1 MIVGV
6 YVDDLLIASSSEAA
20 RLWFM
25 EQLSSRF
32 PVNPNATGVI
42 TFDTPGL
49 VLSMNV
55 RYDRDRG
62 ILQLDQV
69 NSIEA
74 LAKRYDVIGHTR
86 KSLPLH
92 PKLAL
97 PKLSSAEV
105 DVNTYLSI
113 IGSCLH
119 LAQVSR
125 PDIAY
130 AVSVLS
136 RHSATPGQEHLTAAL
151 NLVNYLFYS
160 KDLYIEYQRSEHGN
174 NPHIFE
180 KGEAVPERPQRK
192 TIEERLIASTPQ
204 SQPNGPD
211 LYIDADYAGD
221 VNTRRSTS
229 GWISMMNSGPINW
242 GSRLQKLCAQS
253 SAESEIYAVTE
264 SAKEAVHVKL
274 LCEETGIRPLNI
286 PLTIWEDNNACLQMA
301 HGIRGSKA
309 AKHFAVRLRFLNE
322 LVHDNTV
329 EFARIDTKD
338 QLADGFTKQLP
349 GPAFFEFRN
358 RILHS
363 PNF

>member
-1 MIVGV
+1 
-6 YVDDLLIASSSEAA
+6 
-20 RLWFM
+20 
-25 EQLSSRF
+25 
-32 PVNPNATGVI
+32 
-42 TFDTPGL
+42 
-49 VLSMNV
+49 
-55 RYDRDRG
+55 
-62 ILQLDQV
+62 
-69 NSIEA
+69 
-74 LAKRYDVIGHTR
+74 
-86 KSLPLH
+86 
-92 PKLAL
+92 
-97 PKLSSAEV
+97 
-105 DVNTYLSI
+105 
-113 IGSCLH
+113 
-119 LAQVSR
+119 
-125 PDIAY
+125 
-130 AVSVLS
+130 
-136 RHSATPGQEHLTAAL
+136 
-151 NLVNYLFYS
+151 
-160 KDLYIEYQRSEHGN
+160 
-174 NPHIFE
+174 
-180 KGEAVPERPQRK
+180 
-192 TIEERLIASTPQ
+192 
-204 SQPNGPD
+204 
-211 LYIDADYAGD
+211 
-221 VNTRRSTS
+221 
-229 GWISMMNSGPINW
+229 MMNSGPINW